1 MKTRYILSALAAF
14 SLLAVG
20 CVEELP
26 GDLAEIQLDK
36 SYVSIPEA
44 GGSGSVK
51 VTAAESWQVFTDEN
65 NTIPAWL
72 TVSPLNGAAGDATI
86 TFQADGSVSYRE
98 ATVKIKVG
106 DNFQHITVA
115 QGVNAVSEATCA
127 EVIAGPDGKT
137 FIAEG
142 VCVSIANTQYGNWYL
157 QDETG
162 QIYIYGTVD
171 GEGKYNWASFGI
183 EEGDIVKVKGPKTTY
198 NGTVELVDVKVVKVT
213 KSLVQITALPA
224 GEIEKEGGD
233 AVVKLTSKGGNIA
246 VEIPAADK
254 AWLSMSGI
262 SVIPGVP
269 DPAFPT
275 VAVPDTTV
283 ITFTAAPNT
292 MGARKATVS
301 FSSSADGN
309 TSTVTAE
316 IAQAGAIV
324 DVSVA
329 DFKAA
334 EVGEALYRLTGKV
347 RGIVNSKY
355 GNIYLEDGTGYVYV
369 YTLFEN
375 ADKVKQSFAN
385 LGLKEGDIVTIVGP
399 RSQYDGAKVEDQKI
413 QMQNAYCE
421 SAIKAKDVTVTELIA
436 APVASKYL
444 ESQYYRVTGIV
455 KEVVSDVYGNVYL
468 QDTESDAYIYVYG
481 ITNAPVAKNNKSFAD
496 LGIAAGDEITIVGQR
511 GQYAN
516 AKVEDQK
523 EQVANGFF
531 VSKAEG
537 GEK

>member
-72 TVSPLNGAAGDATI
+72 TVNPLNGAAGDATI

-106 DNFQHITVA
+106 DKFQHITVA

-292 MGARKATVS
+292 MGARKSTVS
-301 FSSSADGN
+301 FSSSADGS

-375 ADKVKQSFAN
+375 DEKVKQSFAN

>member
-1 MKTRYILSALAAF
+1 MKTRYIFSALAAF
-14 SLLAVG
+14 SLLFVG
-20 CVEELP
+20 CIDELP

-44 GGSGSVK
+44 GGDGSVK
-51 VTAAESWQVFTDEN
+51 VTSAQAWQIFTDEN
-65 NTIPAWL
+65 NQLPAWL
-72 TVSPLNGAAGDATI
+72 TIAPMSGNGDATI
-86 TFQADGSVSYRE
+86 TFHADGSVSYRE
-98 ATVKIKVG
+98 ATIKIKVG
-106 DNFQHITVA
+106 DKFQHVTVA

-127 EVIAGPDGKT
+127 EVNAGPSGKT
-137 FIAEG
+137 FIVEG

-157 QDETG
+157 EDETG

-183 EEGDIVKVKGPKTTY
+183 EEGDVVKVQGPKTVY
-198 NGTVELVDVKVVKVT
+198 NGTVELVDVKVLSVT
-213 KSLVQITALPA
+213 KSLVQITALPE
-224 GEIEKEGGD
+224 GEVAKEGGE
-233 AVVKLTSKGGNIA
+233 ATVKLTSKGGNIA
-246 VEIPAADK
+246 VNIPDDAK

-262 SVIPGVP
+262 SVVPGVP

-275 VAVPDTTV
+275 IAVPDTTI
-283 ITFTAAPNT
+283 ITFAVAANE

-375 ADKVKQSFAN
+375 DEKVKQSFAN

>member
-14 SLLAVG
+14 SLLFVG
-20 CVEELP
+20 CVDELP

-44 GGSGSVK
+44 GGDGSVK
-51 VTAAESWQVFTDEN
+51 VTAAQAWQIFSDEN
-65 NTIPAWL
+65 NQLPAWL
-72 TVSPLNGAAGDATI
+72 TIAPMSGNGDATI
-86 TFQADGSVSYRE
+86 TFHADGSVSYRE
-98 ATVKIKVG
+98 ATIKIKVG
-106 DNFQHITVA
+106 DKFQHVTVA

-127 EVIAGPDGKT
+127 EVITGPSGKT

-157 QDETG
+157 EDETG

-183 EEGDIVKVKGPKTTY
+183 EEGDVVKVQGPKTVY
-198 NGTVELVDVKVVKVT
+198 NGTVELVDVKVLSVT
-213 KSLVQITALPA
+213 KSLVQITALPE
-224 GEIEKEGGD
+224 GEVTKEGGE
-233 AVVKLTSKGGNIA
+233 ATVKLTSKGGNIA
-246 VEIPAADK
+246 VNIPDDAK

-262 SVIPGVP
+262 SVVPGVP

-275 VAVPDTTV
+275 IAVPDTTI
-283 ITFTAAPNT
+283 ITFAVAANE

-375 ADKVKQSFAN
+375 DEKVKQSFAN

-455 KEVVSDVYGNVYL
+455 KEIVSDVYGNVYL